1 MLAMLCAACDQAPA
15 PKRAVTAAPEVVPA
29 TVAAT
34 APASVRASPNRRIVM
49 LGDSLTAGQGLE
61 AEHAYPALLK
71 ARLDARG
78 TGFQVV
84 NAGVSG
90 DTSAGGLRR
99 LDWALDGGAAVVLVA
114 LGGNDALRG
123 LPVKDL
129 AANLD
134 EIVRRAKATGARVI
148 LAGMEAPPNTGPDYV
163 ASFRAVYPAIAK
175 KHGVTLVPF
184 LLDGVAG
191 METLN
196 QADGIHPNPKGARIV
211 ADTVWRALEPVVREL
226 GAPCAMITLRGVS
239 KTVRSGDHPLTIL
252 HPLDLTVPDG
262 QFLAIVGPSGSG
274 KTTLLGLMAGLDAPT
289 SGTIEVGGA
298 EITALDEDR
307 LAVLRGARI
316 GFVFQF
322 FHLVPSLTALEN
334 VLVPMELVGRK
345 GARERATA
353 LLAEVGLFERAHHYP
368 TQLSG
373 GEQQR
378 VAIAR
383 ALANDPPLI
392 LADEPTGNLDGQNGR
407 HILDLLLSV
416 RAARKVTLV
425 LVTHDAEIAGLA
437 DANLTLRDGRP
448 VPELTTADLGSAR

>member
-1 MLAMLCAACDQAPA
+1 
-15 PKRAVTAAPEVVPA
+15 
-29 TVAAT
+29 
-34 APASVRASPNRRIVM
+34 
-49 LGDSLTAGQGLE
+49 
-61 AEHAYPALLK
+61 
-71 ARLDARG
+71 
-78 TGFQVV
+78 
-84 NAGVSG
+84 
-90 DTSAGGLRR
+90 
-99 LDWALDGGAAVVLVA
+99 
-114 LGGNDALRG
+114 
-123 LPVKDL
+123 
-129 AANLD
+129 
-134 EIVRRAKATGARVI
+134 
-148 LAGMEAPPNTGPDYV
+148 
-163 ASFRAVYPAIAK
+163 
-175 KHGVTLVPF
+175 
-184 LLDGVAG
+184 
-191 METLN
+191 
-196 QADGIHPNPKGARIV
+196 
-211 ADTVWRALEPVVREL
+211 
-226 GAPCAMITLRGVS
+226 MITLRGVS

-274 KTTLLGLMAGLDAPT
+274 KTTLLGLMAGLDSPT
-289 SGTIEVGGA
+289 SGTIEIGGT

-353 LLAEVGLFERAHHYP
+353 LLAEVGLLERAHHYP

-425 LVTHDAEIAGLA
+425 LVTHDAGIAALA
-437 DANLTLRDGRP
+437 DAKLSLRDGRP
-448 VPELTTADLGSAR
+448 VPELTTADLGTTR